1 MSADRMHKNDELV
14 AGARSRADVYSFLA
28 TLMNECPDAALVGN
42 LRAAGGDFISNLAEE
57 ANLTGEVAQGFRD
70 MAKFVEESKSQP
82 EQAVQQDLAVDW
94 TRLFRGLSP
103 AYSPMP
109 PYEASFVE
117 TNDTPIQLIQ
127 EVNQLYRVNGL
138 AMSSDYRDR
147 PDYMGVELSFLQ
159 HLCEAEAQAWEEN
172 KPDLARSYQKTA
184 QEFLK
189 GHLGMWADKFIT
201 PAMDFAKTSFYQG
214 FLQLCKGVVAEAIN

>member
-1 MSADRMHKNDELV
+1 MGAHKRHENLDKV
-14 AGARSRADVYSFLA
+14 AAARSQADVYGFLA
-28 TLMNECPDAALVGN
+28 TLLNECPDAALVGN
-42 LRAAGGDFISNLAEE
+42 LRAAGGDFIRSLAEE

-70 MAKFVEESKSQP
+70 MAKYVEESQSQP

-103 AYSPMP
+103 TYSPMP

-117 TNDTPIQLIQ
+117 TNGTPIQVIQ

-138 AMSSDYRDR
+138 AMSSEYSDR

-159 HLCEAEAQAWEEN
+159 HLSEAEARAWKEN
-172 KPDLARSYQKTA
+172 KPELARSHQKTA
-184 QEFLK
+184 QEFLN
-189 GHLGMWADKFIT
+189 GHLGIWADKFIT
-201 PAMDFAKTSFYQG
+201 PAMDFARTGFYHG
-214 FLQLCKGVVAEAIN
+214 FLQLCRGVVAESLN